1 MRDLWTSRMWD
12 TLLRLGG
19 EKLLRIKENTAL
31 RRLYYRAQML
41 RPKAQSNECQIIERL
56 TKSAPRTFIEF
67 GFHPIEFNC
76 SMLAQNPTWDGML
89 IDGNKRQIMD
99 AEALLPG
106 RLKIIEA
113 FLTLENIDFIKSA
126 FQKLGVLSIDVDGND
141 YWFLKELISTDP
153 FLICIEYNSSLGHEP
168 ITVPYETFFD
178 RHKKHPRAWYHGAS
192 LSALSRLCSAHGY
205 GLAAISEAGTNAF
218 FTKTGDLDPLASWR
232 PNRLREKF
240 SGTSHEQQWQS
251 LRDFP
256 FIQV

>member
-1 MRDLWTSRMWD
+1 M
-12 TLLRLGG
+12 
-19 EKLLRIKENTAL
+19 IKGSTVL

-41 RPKAQSNECQIIERL
+41 RPKAQSNECQIIKSL
-56 TKSAPRTFIEF
+56 TKNAPHTFIEF

-76 SMLAQNPTWDGML
+76 SALARDPTWDGLL

-99 AEALLPG
+99 AKALLPS

-113 FLTLENIDFIKSA
+113 FLTLENIDFIKSM
-126 FQKLGVLSIDVDGND
+126 FEDLGVLSIDVDGND

-168 ITVPYETFFD
+168 ITIPYEMFFD

-192 LSALSRLCSAHGY
+192 LSALSRLCSTYGY
-205 GLAAISEAGTNAF
+205 GLAAVSEAGTNAF
-218 FTKTGDLDPLASWR
+218 FTKTGNLDPIASWR

-240 SGTSHEQQWQS
+240 SGIAHEQQWQS

-256 FIQV
+256 FIRV